1 MRELEEIRGSCNRS
15 PKSSFESTP
24 SSGTRTSEGQ
34 ISSID
39 YNSPR
44 STLEKHCRPINRV
57 IMETETKG
65 TLVERLDHVEERLLK
80 VIIFNRL
87 IFRKWIW
94 WIWLWLYLYHQLCI
108 QLEEELEA
116 EKRREEKSEKK
127 EKKGL
132 KGIMKTMV
140 NKGKKNPNKAKE
152 WFFFYLNNILISII
166 F

>member
-1 MRELEEIRGSCNRS
+1 MAVTEEPILSRLDRLDNMLRELEEIRGSCNRS

-80 VIIFNRL
+80 
-87 IFRKWIW
+87 
-94 WIWLWLYLYHQLCI
+94 LCI

-116 EKRREEKSEKK
+116 EKKREEKSEKR

-152 WFFFYLNNILISII
+152 
-166 F
+166 